1 MFEVPDAKR
10 VRREEL
16 HASDESSWSESE
28 VDAELEARLNA
39 QIAKSL
45 GIDESAYRP
54 PQPPTALP
62 VLEPPQKTNGKLA
75 NEAPGSD
82 SESEPGTPVGDST
95 PNDDDGEA
103 QDEEGYAF
111 RLFSTAGPAPKVVL
125 EDYDKEVEGK
135 ILRGPP
141 LSYYL
146 ATDVSPEKKHEY
158 EVAAVSGED
167 VLARSKVRHW
177 GLEMPWKVIS
187 IKVTRKARPGEVA
200 NHAQVQSEQQARR
213 KRPGKKSRI
222 AMRKKARAQAQAEEE
237 AKKKIADKEEQIK
250 EKKKRLNRLKKL
262 RRRAQKKA
270 EKGEN
275 GEGGGGSGEGSSDE
289 E

>member
-1 MFEVPDAKR
+1 MFAVPDAKR

-45 GIDESAYRP
+45 GIDESAFRP
-54 PQPPTALP
+54 PQPPTTLP
-62 VLEPPQKTNGKLA
+62 VLERPQTNGKSES
-75 NEAPGSD
+75 EALSSD
-82 SESEPGTPVGDST
+82 SESEPGTPVDDSP
-95 PNDDDGEA
+95 PNDEGAEA
-103 QDEEGYAF
+103 EDEGYAF

-125 EDYDKEVEGK
+125 EDYDKVVEGK
-135 ILRGPP
+135 LLRGRP

-177 GLEMPWKVIS
+177 GLELPWKVTT
-187 IKVTRKARPGEVA
+187 IKATRKVRSGEEQA
-200 NHAQVQSEQQARR
+200 NRTQMDSEQQARR

-237 AKKKIADKEEQIK
+237 AKKKMADKEEQIK

-275 GEGGGGSGEGSSDE
+275 GEGGGGGSGEGSSDE

>member
-1 MFEVPDAKR
+1 MFDLPDAKR

-54 PQPPTALP
+54 PQPPTTLP
-62 VLEPPQKTNGKLA
+62 VLQRPQVSGKRER
-75 NEAPGSD
+75 EALSSD
-82 SESEPGTPVGDST
+82 SESEPGTPADDDST
-95 PNDDDGEA
+95 PIDEAGEA
-103 QDEEGYAF
+103 EDEGYAF

-125 EDYDKEVEGK
+125 EDYDKVVEGK
-135 ILRGPP
+135 LLRGRP
-141 LSYYL
+141 LSYYM
-146 ATDVSPEKKHEY
+146 ATEVSPQKKHEY

-177 GLEMPWKVIS
+177 GLELPWKVTS
-187 IKVTRKARPGEVA
+187 IKIIRKARPGKVA
-200 NHAQVQSEQQARR
+200 SHAQSESEQQQAGR

-237 AKKKIADKEEQIK
+237 AKKKMASKEEQIK

-275 GEGGGGSGEGSSDE
+275 GEGGGGSGESSSDE

>member
-1 MFEVPDAKR
+1 MVRR

-45 GIDESAYRP
+45 GIDESAFRP

-62 VLEPPQKTNGKLA
+62 VLEPPQTNGKSA
-75 NEAPGSD
+75 NEALGSD
-82 SESEPGTPVGDST
+82 SESEPGTPVDDST
-95 PNDDDGEA
+95 PDDDDDDGEA
-103 QDEEGYAF
+103 EDEEGYAF

-125 EDYDKEVEGK
+125 EDYDKVVEGK
-135 ILRGPP
+135 LLRGPP

-146 ATDVSPEKKHEY
+146 ATDVSPEKRHEY

-177 GLEMPWKVIS
+177 GLEMPWKVTS

-200 NHAQVQSEQQARR
+200 NRAQVESEQQARR

-237 AKKKIADKEEQIK
+237 AKKKMADKEEQIK

>member
-1 MFEVPDAKR
+1 MFDLPDAKR

-54 PQPPTALP
+54 PQPPTTLP
-62 VLEPPQKTNGKLA
+62 VLQRPQASGKRGR
-75 NEAPGSD
+75 EALSSD
-82 SESEPGTPVGDST
+82 SESEPGIPVDDDST
-95 PNDDDGEA
+95 PIDEGGEA
-103 QDEEGYAF
+103 EDEGYAF

-125 EDYDKEVEGK
+125 EDYDKVVEGK
-135 ILRGPP
+135 LLRGRP
-141 LSYYL
+141 LSYYM
-146 ATDVSPEKKHEY
+146 ATEVSPQKKREY

-177 GLEMPWKVIS
+177 GLELPWKVTS
-187 IKVTRKARPGEVA
+187 IKITRKARPGEIA
-200 NHAQVQSEQQARR
+200 SHARSESEQQAGR

-237 AKKKIADKEEQIK
+237 AKKKMASKEEQIK

>member
-1 MFEVPDAKR
+1 MLCR

-54 PQPPTALP
+54 PQPPVTLPALS
-62 VLEPPQKTNGKLA
+62 
-75 NEAPGSD
+75 SD
-82 SESEPGTPVGDST
+82 SESEPDTPVGDST
-95 PNDDDGEA
+95 PSDQGGEEA
-103 QDEEGYAF
+103 EDEGYAF

-125 EDYDKEVEGK
+125 EDYDKVVEGK

-146 ATDVSPEKKHEY
+146 ATDVSPEKKREY

-177 GLEMPWKVIS
+177 GLELPWKVTS
-187 IKVTRKARPGEVA
+187 IKTTRKARPGEAV
-200 NHAQVQSEQQARR
+200 NHDAQMEGEQQARR

-237 AKKKIADKEEQIK
+237 AKKKMADKEEQIK

-275 GEGGGGSGEGSSDE
+275 GEGGGGGGGGGSGEGSSDE

>member
-10 VRREEL
+10 VRREDL
-16 HASDESSWSESE
+16 RASDESSWSGSE

-45 GIDESAYRP
+45 GIDESAHRP
-54 PQPPTALP
+54 PQPPVTLP
-62 VLEPPQKTNGKLA
+62 VLEKPRTGRRAEDERLS
-75 NEAPGSD
+75 SD
-82 SESEPGTPVGDST
+82 SESEPSTPVDDST
-95 PNDDDGEA
+95 PNDDNGDG
-103 QDEEGYAF
+103 DEGYAF

-125 EDYDKEVEGK
+125 EDYDKVVEGK

-146 ATDVSPEKKHEY
+146 ATDVSPERKHQY

-167 VLARSKVRHW
+167 VIARSKVRHW
-177 GLEMPWKVIS
+177 GLELPWKVTT
-187 IKVTRKARPGEVA
+187 IKVTRKARPGEEA
-200 NHAQVQSEQQARR
+200 NGAQTENEQQAGR

-222 AMRKKARAQAQAEEE
+222 AMRKKARARARAEEE
-237 AKKKIADKEEQIK
+237 AKKKMADKEEQIK

-270 EKGEN
+270 DKGEN
-275 GEGGGGSGEGSSDE
+275 GEGGGESGEGSSGE

>member
-1 MFEVPDAKR
+1 M
-10 VRREEL
+10 L
-16 HASDESSWSESE
+16 
-28 VDAELEARLNA
+28 
-39 QIAKSL
+39 Q
-45 GIDESAYRP
+45 RP
-54 PQPPTALP
+54 QA
-62 VLEPPQKTNGKLA
+62 NGKRGK
-75 NEAPGSD
+75 EAPSSD
-82 SESEPGTPVGDST
+82 SESEPGTPVDDDST
-95 PNDDDGEA
+95 PIDEAGEVE
-103 QDEEGYAF
+103 DEGYAF

-125 EDYDKEVEGK
+125 EDYDKVVEGK
-135 ILRGPP
+135 LLRGRP
-141 LSYYL
+141 LSYYF
-146 ATDVSPEKKHEY
+146 ATEVSPQKKREY

-177 GLEMPWKVIS
+177 GLELPWKVTS
-187 IKVTRKARPGEVA
+187 IKITRKARPGEVA
-200 NHAQVQSEQQARR
+200 SHARSESEQQQAGR

-237 AKKKIADKEEQIK
+237 AKKKMASKEEQIK

-270 EKGEN
+270 DKGEN